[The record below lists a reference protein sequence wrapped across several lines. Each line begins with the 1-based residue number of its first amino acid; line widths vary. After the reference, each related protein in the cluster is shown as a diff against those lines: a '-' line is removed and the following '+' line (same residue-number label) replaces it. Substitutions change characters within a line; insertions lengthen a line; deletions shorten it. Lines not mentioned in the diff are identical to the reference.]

1 MNRMIKA
8 ALVSVASLSSIVS
21 TVALAKHHENC
32 EVEGKKIHVKNKAEC
47 EQKKGKPI
55 EMKKEEGKKEEGK
68 KEEVKKDA
76 AVAPA
81 VTPTVD
87 STTQDSSKK

>member
-8 ALVSVASLSSIVS
+8 AFVSVASLSSIVS

-47 EQKKGKPI
+47 EQKKRKAHRDEKRGRQKR
-55 EMKKEEGKKEEGK
+55 G
-68 KEEVKKDA
+68 
-76 AVAPA
+76 
-81 VTPTVD
+81 
-87 STTQDSSKK
+87 S